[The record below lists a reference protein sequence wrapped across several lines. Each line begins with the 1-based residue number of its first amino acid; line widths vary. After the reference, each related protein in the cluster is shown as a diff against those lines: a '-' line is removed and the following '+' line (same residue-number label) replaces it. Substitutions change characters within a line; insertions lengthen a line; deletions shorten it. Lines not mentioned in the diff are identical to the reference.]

1 MNAPACSVCAAHE
14 PRAEFVA
21 WESPRW
27 ILRHHPYP
35 APLCGWFLLCARRHV
50 ASAADLDAEEAREF
64 TQVLGACMRA
74 LRTSAQVPRVYVVM
88 FGEGAPHLHAH
99 LIPRDPACEGT
110 RAWAVADWYRAV
122 ERGER
127 APALPE
133 AVEGVISLMRARLTD
148 ELASFTHA

>member
-64 TQVLGACMRA
+64 THVLGACMRA

-133 AVEGVISLMRARLTD
+133 AVEGVISLMRARLTH